1 MKITRADKNM
11 KNTFKEMKKI
21 LEKPPA
27 NIVFN
32 NCTKKVQAAM
42 DAEKRETYV
51 PFLYEC
57 YCEAKD
63 LNANSHFVQIREF
76 IPFVKFFLKDISQE
90 AATDIYMSLNGV
102 LQKIKSQLDSPNM
115 TRMIAEMDDRPNK
128 NDSFGRASDALYG
141 MDSMKK

>member
-51 PFLYEC
+51 TFMYEC

-63 LNANSHFVQIREF
+63 LTAHAHFVQIREF

-90 AATDIYMSLNGV
+90 AATDIYMSLNGT
-102 LQKIKSQLDSPNM
+102 LQKIK
-115 TRMIAEMDDRPNK
+115 
-128 NDSFGRASDALYG
+128 
-141 MDSMKK
+141 